1 MRLGS
6 RMITL
11 PRCSQSHSHRRSCG
25 RSSYT
30 GAAKRAGGPGPDT
43 CTSPNRPRCGRSVA
57 GASTRTLPALTIVA
71 SLVLGATGTSPAV
84 ANGRLKPHGNAAAPA
99 VPVTSDGIGAD
110 RRGFG
115 DEQFQRM
122 VSTSHAQASRVP
134 SLAAIYEASAPVR
147 PRAFGEGALPLDE
160 VRKAKLAA
168 IPSDTFA
175 SALGVFGTVPPTGM
189 PLSNARL
196 TSQFGLRHHPI
207 LGGMR
212 NHSGI
217 DLAAPFA
224 TPIHATADGV
234 VTRADWTGG
243 YGLLVS
249 IQHKDGVTTRYG
261 HMSRVAVTPGQ
272 RVAQNSIIG
281 YVGSTGRSTGPH
293 VHYEMLVRGRPVDP
307 LRNRKP

>member
-1 MRLGS
+1 M
-6 RMITL
+6 
-11 PRCSQSHSHRRSCG
+11 PG
-25 RSSYT
+25 RSHHCSSGAEGYT
-30 GAAKRAGGPGPDT
+30 ADDRSAGIGFRVDPRKST
-43 CTSPNRPRCGRSVA
+43 NRPAAQPLALGDPIRNLS
-57 GASTRTLPALTIVA
+57 ALT
-71 SLVLGATGTSPAV
+71 VLGILILSATVTSPAV
-84 ANGRLKPHGNAAAPA
+84 ANGRLRSSGAAPA
-99 VPVTSDGIGAD
+99 VAAANDSVSAD

-122 VSTSHAQASRVP
+122 VSSSHAQPGRVP

-147 PRAFGEGALPLDE
+147 PRAFGEGALPLEE
-160 VRKAKLAA
+160 VREAKLAA

-175 SALGVFGTVPPTGM
+175 STLGALGAVPPAGM

-207 LGGMR
+207 LGGLR
-212 NHSGI
+212 NHSGV

-224 TPIHATADGV
+224 TPIRATADGV

-272 RVAQNSIIG
+272 RVGRNTVIG

-307 LRNRKP
+307 LRTGRP

>member
-1 MRLGS
+1 MQCGCRFRFDPGTVTNRLHFARVVSGEPI
-6 RMITL
+6 R
-11 PRCSQSHSHRRSCG
+11 
-25 RSSYT
+25 
-30 GAAKRAGGPGPDT
+30 K
-43 CTSPNRPRCGRSVA
+43 
-57 GASTRTLPALTIVA
+57 LPALTFFA
-71 SLVLGATGTSPAV
+71 TLTLSVLGTSPAV

-122 VSTSHAQASRVP
+122 VSTSHAQVSRVP

-160 VRKAKLAA
+160 VRKAKLAV

-207 LGGMR
+207 LGGTR